1 MLDPQSLQAPPGFD
15 LLPSDAP
22 GQGGAGLVD
31 LALGFLLRR
40 YVVIALL
47 VLLGGMAGAIFL
59 TVRPP
64 TYTADAKILIGT
76 RNPNSS
82 NNNLC

>member
-1 MLDPQSLQAPPGFD
+1 MLHPQFSQAPPGIDF
-15 LLPSDAP
+15 LPPDAP

-40 YVVIALL
+40 YVVIVLL

-59 TVRPP
+59 TVKTSDLHCR
-64 TYTADAKILIGT
+64 
-76 RNPNSS
+76 R
-82 NNNLC
+82 